1 MIDAP
6 KFPPFEGFS
15 WDRSKRE
22 ANLAKHGVDFS
33 QAENFDFSTALV
45 LVDHRYDYGEVR
57 EIALGPI
64 GNRLHVLVYAR
75 RAPLLRVIS
84 LRKANRRE
92 RNRYEEKKA

>member
-1 MIDAP
+1 MADAP

-22 ANLAKHGVDFS
+22 ANVAKHGVDFS
-33 QAENFDFSTALV
+33 QVEDFDFSTALV
-45 LVDHRYDYGEVR
+45 FVDNRRDYGEVR
-57 EIALGPI
+57 EIALGSI

-75 RAPLLRVIS
+75 RAPFLHVIS

-92 RNRYEEKKA
+92 RNRYEDEKA